1 MPQLE
6 QIHTFVSQ
14 VFWLAITFCILYLVL
29 WRAALPRLAQILQTR
44 QEKIDGDLARAEALK
59 KEAEA
64 TIARYE
70 ASMVKARGEAQSILR
85 SATERFAADATRRH
99 EELTR
104 KLAAESDAA
113 EARIAAARG
122 EAVANLRTVAAEV
135 AQAAVVKLLGEP
147 VPANAASAAVAQTM
161 QERG

>member
-14 VFWLAITFCILYLVL
+14 IFWLAITFGLLYLVL

-44 QEKIDGDLARAEALK
+44 QDKIDGDLTRAEALK

-70 ASMVKARGEAQSILR
+70 ESMVKARSEAQSIQR
-85 SATERFAADATRRH
+85 AAAERFAAEAARRQD
-99 EELTR
+99 ELTR
-104 KLAAESDAA
+104 RLAADSEAA
-113 EARIAAARG
+113 EARIGAARD
-122 EAVANLRTVAAEV
+122 EAVANLQTVAAEV
-135 AQAAVVKLLGEP
+135 AQAAVAKLLGESIP
-147 VPANAASAAVAQTM
+147 VTAAAAAVAQAM
-161 QERG
+161 QERR